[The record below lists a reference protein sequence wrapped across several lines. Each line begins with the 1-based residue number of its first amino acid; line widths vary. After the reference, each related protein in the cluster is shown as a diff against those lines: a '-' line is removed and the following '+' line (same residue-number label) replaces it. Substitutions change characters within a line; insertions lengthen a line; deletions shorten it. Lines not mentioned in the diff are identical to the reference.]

1 MKNKI
6 LEEFDSI
13 ILDSS
18 QIKYLD
24 DAIDEAELLNQFH
37 IRAFVNG
44 NEREYLFYEVL
55 EVTQRTRPKTESTTN
70 NKLILV
76 ENNDWIDKYVQKRKG
91 SYSIEIK
98 DFSLFK
104 HYIFYIQDY
113 EFNILAEGYNTINK
127 FFEIFRKYES
137 MKNLIL

>member
-18 QIKYLD
+18 QIKYSD
-24 DAIDEAELLNQFH
+24 DTIDEAELLNQFH
-37 IRAFVNG
+37 IRAFING
-44 NEREYLFYEVL
+44 LEREYLFYEVL
-55 EVTQRTRPKTESTTN
+55 EATQDIIPKTKPISN
-70 NKLILV
+70 QLVLV
-76 ENNDWIDKYVQKRKG
+76 ENNDWIDSYIQNRKG
-91 SYSIEIK
+91 KYSIEIK
-98 DFSLFK
+98 DFSVFK
-104 HYIFYIQDY
+104 HYIFYIEDY
-113 EFNILAEGYNTINK
+113 EFNILAEGYNMINR

>member
-13 ILDSS
+13 VLDSS
-18 QIKYLD
+18 QIKYSD

-37 IRAFVNG
+37 IRAFING
-44 NEREYLFYEVL
+44 LEREYLFYEVL
-55 EVTQRTRPKTESTTN
+55 EATQNIIPKTKSTSN
-70 NKLILV
+70 QLVLV
-76 ENNDWIDKYVQKRKG
+76 ENNDWIDSYIQNRKG
-91 SYSIEIK
+91 KYSIEIK
-98 DFSLFK
+98 DFSVFK
-104 HYIFYIQDY
+104 HYIFYVEDY
-113 EFNILAEGYNTINK
+113 EFNILAEGYNMINR

>member
-18 QIKYLD
+18 QIKYSD
-24 DAIDEAELLNQFH
+24 DSIDEAELLNQFH
-37 IRAFVNG
+37 IRAFING
-44 NEREYLFYEVL
+44 LEREYLFYEVL
-55 EVTQRTRPKTESTTN
+55 EVTQNIVPPKKPISN
-70 NKLILV
+70 QLIVV
-76 ENNDWIDKYVQKRKG
+76 ENNDWIDSYIQNRKG
-91 SYSIEIK
+91 KYLIEIK
-98 DFSLFK
+98 DFSIFK
-104 HYIFYIQDY
+104 HYIFYIEDY
-113 EFNILAEGYNTINK
+113 EFNILAEGYNMINR

>member
-18 QIKYLD
+18 QIKYSD

-37 IRAFVNG
+37 IRAFING
-44 NEREYLFYEVL
+44 LEREYLFYEVL
-55 EVTQRTRPKTESTTN
+55 EATQNIIPKTKPTSN
-70 NKLILV
+70 QLVLV
-76 ENNDWIDKYVQKRKG
+76 ENNDWIDLYIQNRKG
-91 SYSIEIK
+91 KYSIEIK
-98 DFSLFK
+98 DFSVFK
-104 HYIFYIQDY
+104 HYIFYIEDY
-113 EFNILAEGYNTINK
+113 EFNILAEGYNMING

>member
-18 QIKYLD
+18 QIKYSD
-24 DAIDEAELLNQFH
+24 DSIDEAELLNQFH
-37 IRAFVNG
+37 IRAFING
-44 NEREYLFYEVL
+44 LEREYLFYEVL
-55 EVTQRTRPKTESTTN
+55 EVTQYIIPKT
-70 NKLILV
+70 KPIGLQLVVV
-76 ENNDWIDKYVQKRKG
+76 ENNDWIDSYIQNRKG
-91 SYSIEIK
+91 EYSIGIK
-98 DFSLFK
+98 DFSVFK
-104 HYIFYIQDY
+104 HYIFYIEDY
-113 EFNILAEGYNTINK
+113 EFNILAEGYNMIDR

>member
-18 QIKYLD
+18 QIKYSD

-37 IRAFVNG
+37 IRAFING
-44 NEREYLFYEVL
+44 LEREYLFYEVL
-55 EVTQRTRPKTESTTN
+55 EATQNIIPKTKPTSN
-70 NKLILV
+70 QLVLV
-76 ENNDWIDKYVQKRKG
+76 ENNDWIDSYIQNRKG
-91 SYSIEIK
+91 KYSIEIK
-98 DFSLFK
+98 DFSVFK
-104 HYIFYIQDY
+104 HYIFYVEDY
-113 EFNILAEGYNTINK
+113 EFNILAEGYNMINR